1 MKIFKILLSREHI
14 PAAQRM
20 FAALHSEL
28 TVVDPEPVWQKQ
40 TRRLIQID
48 IPDFPALVL
57 EKVAACKGE
66 AVEEILHSWIEQ
78 YYQESRGEEP
88 GFPILLPHSRVEAK
102 LHLIMEWADLGYTG
116 KEAAINDL
124 THRLVSD

>member
-1 MKIFKILLSREHI
+1 MKVFKILLSNEHI

-28 TVVDPEPVWQKQ
+28 TVVDPKPVWQRQ

-48 IPDFPALVL
+48 IPDFHALVL
-57 EKVAACKGE
+57 EKVAERKGE

-78 YYQESRGEEP
+78 YYEESRGEDA
-88 GFPILLPHSRVEAK
+88 GFPILLPHSSVEAK
-102 LHLIMEWADLGYTG
+102 LRLIMEWAELGYTG
-116 KEAAINDL
+116 KEAAMSGLI
-124 THRLVSD
+124 HRLISD